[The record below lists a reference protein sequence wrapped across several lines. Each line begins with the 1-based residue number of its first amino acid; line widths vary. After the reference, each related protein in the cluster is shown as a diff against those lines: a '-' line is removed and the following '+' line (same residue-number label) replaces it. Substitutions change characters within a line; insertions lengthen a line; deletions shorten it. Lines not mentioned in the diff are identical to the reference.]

1 MHRQD
6 AWLLEEGT
14 HERLYEVLGCH
25 LDQDGAIFRVWAPHA
40 DYAAVIGDWNGWS
53 DADRMQPAGGGVWE
67 ARVDGVTQGAHY
79 KYRIGRL
86 GRSVDKTDPV
96 GFSTEVSGDTGGS
109 AVASVAWDLG
119 YEWGDGEWMSR
130 RGERQSHESPIS
142 ILEVHLG
149 SFRGPTRYRM
159 VAEPLTEWVLRQGY
173 THVELLPVMEHPF
186 YGSWGYQTTGYF
198 AASSRYGEPQDLM
211 YLVDHLHR
219 NGIGVI
225 FDWVPSHF
233 PMDESGL
240 MHFDG
245 THLYEPSDRRLGYH
259 ADWGSAVFDYGRPE
273 VRAFLLSSAHF
284 WIEVF
289 HADGIRVDAV
299 ASMLYRD
306 YSRGDAWIA
315 NRYGGREYLEAIGF
329 LRQLNESVYA
339 RHPGIQMFAEE
350 STSWPMVTGPVSVGG
365 LGFGFK
371 WDMGWMN
378 DTLRYVARDP
388 VHRRW
393 HHNELTFRAMY
404 MGTESFVLPLSHD
417 EVVHGKGSLLGK
429 QTGDRWRRF
438 AGLRL
443 LFGHQWTTPGK
454 KLLFMGC
461 DLGMPGE
468 WNHDASLPWDLLDL
482 PEHAGVARWVEDLN
496 RVYRAE
502 PALHRSDNRPEW
514 FRWVVADDA
523 AASTLVFVRLAD
535 GARPVLVVSNF
546 TPEVWTG
553 YRCGVPEGGFWEEIL
568 NGDAAEYG
576 GSGVGNLGGVEAEE
590 IAAHGYEWS
599 VALDIPP
606 LATLVLAPGGAP
618 VADTAEAASADVD
631 QGEIGEGSAE

>member
-1 MHRQD
+1 MHQQD

-25 LDQDGAIFRVWAPHA
+25 LDQDGATFRVWAPNA
-40 DYAAVIGDWNGWS
+40 DYAAVIGDWNSWG

-67 ARVDGVTQGAHY
+67 ARVEGIEQGATY

-86 GRSVDKTDPV
+86 GKSVDKTDPV
-96 GFSTEVSGDTGGS
+96 GFNTEEGRG
-109 AVASVAWDLG
+109 AASVAWDLG
-119 YEWGDGEWMSR
+119 YEWGDGDWMAG
-130 RGERQSHESPIS
+130 RGERQNHESPIS
-142 ILEVHLG
+142 IYEVHLG
-149 SFRGPTRYRM
+149 SWRGPTRYRI
-159 VAEPLTEWVLRQGY
+159 VTEPLIEWVLQQGY

-186 YGSWGYQTTGYF
+186 FGSWGYQTTGYF
-198 AASSRYGEPQDLM
+198 AASSRYGVPQDLM
-211 YLVDHLHR
+211 HLIDQLHR
-219 NGIGVI
+219 AGIGVI
-225 FDWVPSHF
+225 LDWVPSHF

-245 THLYEPSDRRLGYH
+245 THLYEPSDRRIGYH

-273 VRAFLLSSAHF
+273 VRSFLLSSAHY

-329 LRQLNESVYA
+329 LRHLNDSLYA
-339 RHPGIQMFAEE
+339 RHPGIQMYAEE
-350 STSWPMVTGPVSVGG
+350 STSWPLVTGPVSVGG

-378 DTLRYVARDP
+378 DTLRYVAREP
-388 VHRRW
+388 VYRRW
-393 HHNELTFRAMY
+393 HHDELTFRAMY

-429 QTGDRWRRF
+429 QPGDRWRSF

-443 LFGHQWTTPGK
+443 LLGHQWTTPGK
-454 KLLFMGC
+454 KLLFMGG
-461 DLGMPGE
+461 DLAMPGE

-482 PEHAGVARWVEDLN
+482 PEHAGVARWVADLN
-496 RVYRAE
+496 RVYREE
-502 PALHRSDNRPEW
+502 PALHRSDIRPEW
-514 FRWVVADDA
+514 FRWLTADDA
-523 AASTLVFVRLAD
+523 SGSTLAFLRLAD
-535 GARPVLVVSNF
+535 GARPVLVVTNF

-553 YRCGVPEGGFWEEIL
+553 YRFGVPEGGYWEEVL
-568 NGDAAEYG
+568 NGDATEYG
-576 GSGVGNLGGVEAEE
+576 GSGVGNLGGVDAEE

-599 VALDIPP
+599 VAVNVPP
-606 LATLVLAPGGAP
+606 LATLVLAPGSRPSAVAPEASDTGSPDVEEGVSEEGP
-618 VADTAEAASADVD
+618 VA
-631 QGEIGEGSAE
+631 